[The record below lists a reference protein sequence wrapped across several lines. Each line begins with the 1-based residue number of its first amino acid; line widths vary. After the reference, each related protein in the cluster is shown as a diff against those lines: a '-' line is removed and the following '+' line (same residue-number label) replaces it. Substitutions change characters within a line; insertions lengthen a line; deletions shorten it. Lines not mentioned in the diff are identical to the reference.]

1 MPVTLEV
8 SYFNTFWLKRLKD
21 RGVTSDL
28 APAPSP
34 NHYTSAGP
42 GTYEYYQSSTGITN
56 AAVPY
61 YDEIE
66 EEDWFIEEAR
76 IRGGFN
82 NTSID
87 FGNKA
92 YIVEEEAEQER
103 LENTLIY
110 SGVYNS
116 RTGTNNNNQFPI
128 GEDITRAVDPASGSI
143 QKLYAENT
151 NLLILQEKK
160 VNRAPVDKD
169 VIFTQEGQP
178 LSTNTMASMVIG
190 TPTAFEGNFGIS
202 QDPGSFAVYG
212 YNKYFTD
219 KDRSAVLKLGP
230 SGIEEISNMG
240 MIDYFR
246 DQLEVSSIITG
257 GYDIYNKNYVVT
269 LGDVTKERVT
279 LAYDELIHGWSSFFS
294 YVPELMTSCNGSFY
308 SFKSQKVWKHYS
320 GTNYNN
326 FYGTAYP
333 STVDFVFN
341 PDPIRMKTF
350 KTINY
355 EGSNGWEIN
364 ADQVQSEETGV
375 DTNPQQPAL
384 GDTTYQ
390 DTVAK
395 IYSYDEGYY
404 TENGIPYRAGFD
416 RKQNTYYAVLNNNS
430 PARAEEVITTG
441 AQETGVKAFYIT
453 VKFSTDGT
461 TDPNGAKQLFSVGS
475 NYMNR

>member
-1 MPVTLEV
+1 MPVTLEI

-21 RGVTSDL
+21 RGVTSDY
-28 APAPSP
+28 PD
-34 NHYTSAGP
+34 HYTNTL
-42 GTYEYYQSSTGITN
+42 GTNEYYQSSTGITN

-66 EEDWFIEEAR
+66 EEDWFVEEAR

-82 NTSID
+82 NTSVD

-110 SGVYNS
+110 SGIYNS
-116 RTGTNNNNQFPI
+116 RTGTNNTNQFPI
-128 GEDITRAVDPASGSI
+128 GEDITRAVDPASGSV

-160 VNRAPVDKD
+160 VNRAPIDKD

-178 LSTNTMASMVIG
+178 LTTNTMASMVIG

-279 LAYDELIHGWSSFFS
+279 LAYDELINGWCSFFD
-294 YVPELMTSCNGSFY
+294 YIPELMTSCNGSFY

-364 ADQVQSEETGV
+364 ANQVQSEETGV

-395 IYSYDEGYY
+395 VYSYDEGYY
-404 TENGIPYRAGFD
+404 VDGGIDYRAGFN
-416 RKQNTYYAVLNNNS
+416 RKQNTYYAVLKNNS
-430 PARAEEVITTG
+430 PARAEEVIFDG

-461 TDPNGAKQLFSVGS
+461 TDPNGPKQLFSVGS

>member
-21 RGVTSDL
+21 RGVTSD
-28 APAPSP
+28 SP

-56 AAVPY
+56 AVVPY

-66 EEDWFIEEAR
+66 EEDWFVEEAR

-82 NTSID
+82 NTSVD

-116 RTGTNNNNQFPI
+116 RTGTNNNNQFPV
-128 GEDITRAVDPASGSI
+128 GEDITRAVDPASGSV

-160 VNRAPVDKD
+160 VNRAPIDKD

-178 LSTNTMASMVIG
+178 LSTNAMASMVIG

-202 QDPGSFAVYG
+202 KDPGSFAVYG

-279 LAYDELIHGWSSFFS
+279 LAYDELIRGWCSFFS

-350 KTINY
+350 KTVNY

-364 ADQVQSEETGV
+364 ANQVQSEETGV